1 MKKIITFLLALFCVS
16 ITMAQKVDTGKMQK
30 EGLSSNDTKA
40 QYILGLIRNE
50 DTKRLREMFEK
61 EPWLIQSDINIF
73 KDSDQK
79 ASVSLFCVA
88 VDMGNTGVV
97 QAFLDYG
104 YGKRDLCNVRTYA
117 KGKIVVSRAE
127 ISFNSRTTNTS
138 SSSNERKGWFTSNS
152 SYSSSS
158 SENNNEFSYTSVD
171 YGERTVVKSYFAY
184 PLDFATNKMFDFL
197 WNKGFRSNNLFTQ
210 AALLEAKE
218 TGKREVFNY
227 IMNNKP
233 ESLADQP
240 EIISENFYRQLL
252 NTAKKNPNSL
262 AFEALEKGTL
272 RQYKN
277 VKEAR
282 KAEETLD
289 DMLEKRLKSK
299 KGVAP
304 SDTLGYAGMKRAA
317 QTQEIAL
324 LNVNTPQ
331 SADRYVE
338 IGGTLNNDHMY
349 DAINNEDLKMVQYLV
364 EHGVKPN
371 EDMLKAAIGKK
382 HLGMVQYLVE
392 HGAKPSEGML
402 KTSIMKG
409 QYKIADYLI
418 QKGISLNEDMF
429 NVIFANED
437 DGYIADRIL
446 YVTSKMK
453 APLNSADIADKLLQF
468 AVKYGDKGDDL
479 ELVKWVLG
487 KRKIVSLD
495 VLFTSIASSKKDAI
509 SEYFLETMI
518 TPDDAMKYYLDEIKK
533 RGSTD
538 VRIKEGK
545 VTDKY
550 PHITRTVKFLTE
562 HGAKPSS
569 DYINFILNMKI
580 DVTDYWDE
588 KDVKNAKKYIK
599 RYRKKLLDLVTE
611 HGARPNDE
619 DCKKIREL
627 FGVTDKNYISYCVF

>member
-30 EGLSSNDTKA
+30 EGLSSNDAKA

-61 EPWLIQSDINIF
+61 EPWLIQADINIF

-117 KGKIVVSRAE
+117 KEKIVVSRAE

-152 SYSSSS
+152 SSSSSS

-171 YGERTVVKSYFAY
+171 YSERTVVKSYFAY

-252 NTAKKNPNSL
+252 NTAKKNPNSM

-299 KGVAP
+299 KGVVP

-331 SADRYVE
+331 SADRYLE
-338 IGGTLNNDHMY
+338 LGGTLNNGHMKE
-349 DAINNEDLKMVQYLV
+349 AINNEDLKMVQYLV

-382 HLGMVQYLVE
+382 HLGIVQCLVE
-392 HGAKPSEGML
+392 HGAKPNEDML
-402 KTSIMKG
+402 KTSILTA

-418 QKGISLNEDMF
+418 QKGIILNEDMF
-429 NVIFANED
+429 NVILNWKVTYLGDRLE
-437 DGYIADRIL
+437 RIL
-446 YVTSKMK
+446 YVTRTMK
-453 APLNSADIADKLLQF
+453 TPLTSADIADKLLKF
-468 AVKYGDKGDDL
+468 AVEWGDLGIA
-479 ELVKWVLG
+479 KWVLNR
-487 KRKIVSLD
+487 RKIVSLD
-495 VLFTSIASSKKDAI
+495 ALFTSIASSKKDAI

-580 DVTDYWDE
+580 DVKDYWDE